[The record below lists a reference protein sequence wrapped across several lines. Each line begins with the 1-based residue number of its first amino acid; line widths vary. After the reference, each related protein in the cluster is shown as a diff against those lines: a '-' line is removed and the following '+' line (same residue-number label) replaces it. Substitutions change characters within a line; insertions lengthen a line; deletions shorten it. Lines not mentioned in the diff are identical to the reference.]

1 MIKDYNVSEKGHG
14 SYWLLGILRWVM
26 VLIFVSFGIQKFT
39 PQSADG
45 IALYISKQ
53 SLRFLALYL
62 RNRRRGLSARHCRVN
77 DSRSSRCRRV
87 YPDSIG
93 TRLIDGNWYVRD
105 YVVVFLHDARCRQME
120 PVHGPNSVE
129 PHRGILVQRYRPS
142 LCLHRVVSGITAEES
157 RPASVELIS
166 MLAQQF
172 SLI

>member
-1 MIKDYNVSEKGHG
+1 MIKDFNVSEKGHG

-26 VLIFVSFGIQKFT
+26 VLIFVSFGIEIHAPVRRRLCIIHFQ
-39 PQSADG
+39 
-45 IALYISKQ
+45 Q

-62 RNRRRGLSARHCRVN
+62 RNQRRGLSARHCRVN